1 MTDGSDIPRNVVIVD
16 DSRTIRALLR
26 ATIDADP
33 RFTVVGEAGDP
44 YEAREVIK
52 RTNPDIITLDV
63 EMPRMNGL
71 VFLEH
76 LMRLRPM
83 PVVMVSSRTREHS
96 VDAVRALA
104 LGAID
109 CVDRARLQSD
119 PLQRTRFLDALYSA
133 SNATIAPRPAT
144 QAGARAPAPLGGFR
158 WNGRIVLIGSSTGG
172 VDALERVFCHFPE
185 NAPPTIVA
193 QHMPG
198 PFLASFAARLN
209 VRMRPKVCLATDES
223 RMEQGQILIAPGGE
237 HHATLAGLAPGRVA
251 LLQGDGTDLYVP
263 SVDVL
268 FRSAKPLAERVLAVM
283 LTGMGRDGAE
293 AMADLRT
300 LGARTLAQSGETSV
314 VDGMPRAARNAGAVE
329 RNVPLDRLGA
339 EILAMCSKSP
349 VGERNA

>member
-1 MTDGSDIPRNVVIVD
+1 MYEPDRPCNVVIVD

-26 ATIDADP
+26 ATIDGDP
-33 RFTVVGEAGDP
+33 RFSVIGEAGDP

-96 VDAVRALA
+96 VDAVRALS
-104 LGAID
+104 LGAVD

-119 PLQRTRFLDALYSA
+119 PLQRTRFLEALFSA
-133 SNATIAPRPAT
+133 ANATVTPRPA
-144 QAGARAPAPLGGFR
+144 APARPRPEAPAGFR
-158 WNGRIVLIGSSTGG
+158 WNGRIVVIGSSTGG
-172 VDALERVFCHFPE
+172 VDALERIFTHFPE
-185 NAPPTIVA
+185 TAPPTIVA

-198 PFLASFAARLN
+198 PFLASFAARLDEH
-209 VRMRPKVCLATDES
+209 MRPKVCLATDGA
-223 RMEQGQILIAPGGE
+223 RMEQGKILIAPGGDY
-237 HHATLAGLAPGRVA
+237 HAELAGPAPGRTGLVR
-251 LLQGDGTDLYVP
+251 GDGNDLYVP
-263 SVDVL
+263 SVEVL
-268 FRSAKPLAERVLAVM
+268 FKSAVPMAASVVAVM

-293 AMADLRT
+293 SMAELRS

-314 VDGMPRAARNAGAVE
+314 VDGMPRAARALGAVE
-329 RNVPLDRLGA
+329 ESVPLDRLGEA
-339 EILAMCSKSP
+339 ILALCAKRP
-349 VGERNA
+349 VREPGA